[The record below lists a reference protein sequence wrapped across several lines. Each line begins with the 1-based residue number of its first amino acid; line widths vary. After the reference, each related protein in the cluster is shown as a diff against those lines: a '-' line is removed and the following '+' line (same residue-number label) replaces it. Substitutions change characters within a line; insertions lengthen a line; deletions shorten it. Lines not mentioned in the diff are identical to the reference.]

1 MPTAELPDDWENY
14 YKEKGRDLPQ
24 HPPDPVSDLLQ
35 ELDNATI
42 AMLNHGGSKIRVE
55 EAFEAVLNHPD
66 STWKRD
72 VLSYRQRVTH
82 YS

>member
-1 MPTAELPDDWENY
+1 MPTAELPDDWNDY

-24 HPPDPVSDLLQ
+24 HKADPVSDLLQ

-42 AMLNHGGSKIRVE
+42 SMLHHGGSKIRVDQ
-55 EAFEAVLNHPD
+55 AFEAVLNHPE

-72 VLSYRQRVTH
+72 VLLYRQRVTH